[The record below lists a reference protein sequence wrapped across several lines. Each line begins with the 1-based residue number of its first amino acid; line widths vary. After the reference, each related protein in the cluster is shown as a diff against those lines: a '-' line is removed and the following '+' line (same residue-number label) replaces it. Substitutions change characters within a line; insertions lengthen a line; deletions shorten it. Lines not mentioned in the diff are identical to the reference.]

1 MQVTSAGVSPM
12 VKTLYHIVI
21 MQSLALM
28 IIIIPVALVTMPVRI
43 MVANGI
49 TMPMPMQNL
58 LEIHTALAVL

>member
-1 MQVTSAGVSPM
+1 M

-21 MQSLALM
+21 MQSLAPM
-28 IIIIPVALVTMPVRI
+28 IIIITVALVTMPVHI